1 MVTSIYNAL
10 YEIMNQKMSNNKYKI
25 DRSLITALS
34 FEEADDHVSYW
45 LDKTEDE
52 RLNAACFLINQ
63 VYNVTPQTKV
73 DRTVIDQRKFS

>member
-1 MVTSIYNAL
+1 
-10 YEIMNQKMSNNKYKI
+10 MSNNEYKI
-25 DRSLITALS
+25 DRSLVTALS

-63 VYNVTPQTKV
+63 VYNVTPQTQV